1 MAKALKAN
9 VLYTGRPGR
18 VLRNVYIV
26 WEDDKIISVSREKPR
41 GVEEVFEYDEAVVTP
56 AFIDA
61 HSHIG
66 MDRAGE
72 PYTEGEANEKYDSI
86 LPVVDALYSIYMD
99 DKSFRES
106 IEWGVL
112 YSCVLPGS
120 GNIIGGR
127 AVAIRNYGRDIEEA
141 FIKYV
146 GVKAA
151 LGYNPRSTTEWKGT
165 RPYTR
170 MGAVG
175 LLRKWLVKARDMLK
189 LVEEGKKALEEIE
202 PEIRMLFPIVKGEDV
217 LRVHVH
223 KIDDIAGLIMLK
235 KEFKLRVTI
244 EHACDVHTREGFEK
258 IKRENIPLVYG
269 PVDAFAYKTELKH
282 EYWRNIRYLVEV
294 RPFFGLMSDHP
305 VVLQRNLYLQL
316 RFFVRF
322 GMSKDEAISLI
333 TYNNARILGLD
344 DRLGTIEEGKWA
356 SFTVWSGDPFNLES
370 YPLLVVGE
378 GRILHEEKA

>member
-1 MAKALKAN
+1 MAKAVKAD
-9 VLYTGRPGR
+9 VLYTGKPEKT
-18 VLRNVYIV
+18 LHNVYIV
-26 WEDDKIISVSREKPR
+26 WENETIISISKEKPED
-41 GVEEVFEYDEAVVTP
+41 VEEIFEYDKAIVTP

-66 MDRAGE
+66 MARAGE
-72 PYTEGEANEKYDSI
+72 PSAESESNEKYDSV
-86 LPVVDALYSIYMD
+86 LPVTDALYSIYMD
-99 DKSFRES
+99 DKSFKES

-127 AVAIRNYGRDIEEA
+127 AVVIRNYGKDIEEA
-141 FIKYV
+141 FIRYA

-151 LGYNPRSTTEWKGT
+151 LGFNPRSTTEWKGI

-175 LLRKWLVKARDMLK
+175 LLRKWLIKARDMLK
-189 LVEEGKKALEEIE
+189 LVEEGKKVIEEIE
-202 PEIRMLFPIVKGEDV
+202 PEIRMLFPILKGEDI

-223 KIDDIAGLIMLK
+223 KIDDIAGLIMLRR
-235 KEFKLRVTI
+235 EFRLKTTI
-244 EHACDVHTREGFEK
+244 EHACDVHTREAFEK

-282 EYWRNIRYLVEV
+282 EYWRNIKYLVEV
-294 RPFFGLMSDHP
+294 KPFFGLMTDHP

-316 RFFVRF
+316 RFFRRF
-322 GMSKDEAISLI
+322 GMSKEECISLI
-333 TYNNARILGLD
+333 TYNNAKILGID
-344 DRLGTIEEGKWA
+344 DRLGTLEPGKWA
-356 SFTVWSGDPFNLES
+356 SFTVWNGDLFSLES
-370 YPLLVVGE
+370 YPVLVVGE
-378 GRILHEEKA
+378 GKILHKE

>member
-1 MAKALKAN
+1 MAKALRAS

-18 VLRNVYIV
+18 VFRNVYIV
-26 WEDDKIISVSREKPR
+26 WEGDTIISISREKPR
-41 GVEEVFEYDEAVVTP
+41 GVEEVFDYDGVVVTP

-72 PYTEGEANEKYDSI
+72 PYTEGEANEKYDSV
-86 LPVVDALYSIYMD
+86 LPVVDALYSVYMD
-99 DKSFRES
+99 DKSFKES
-106 IEWGVL
+106 VEWGVL

-127 AVAIRNYGRDIEEA
+127 AVVIRNYGRDIEEA
-141 FIKYV
+141 FIKYA

-175 LLRKWLVKARDMLK
+175 LLRKWLIKAKDMLK
-189 LVEEGKKALEEIE
+189 LVEEGKKAIEEVE

-223 KIDDIAGLIMLK
+223 KVDDIVGLIMLK
-235 KEFKLRVTI
+235 KEFRLRTTI

-282 EYWRNIRYLVEV
+282 EYWRNIKYLVEV
-294 RPFFGLMSDHP
+294 KPFFGLMSDHP

-316 RFFVRF
+316 RFFIRF
-322 GMSKDEAISLI
+322 GMSRDEAISLI

-344 DRLGTIEEGKWA
+344 DKLGVLEEGKWA
-356 SFTVWSGDPFNLES
+356 SFIVWNGDPFNLES
-370 YPLLVVGE
+370 YPVLVVGE
-378 GRILHEEKA
+378 GRILHEEKS